1 MSSDRSVARRD
12 FVRTALIAL
21 AAAPFAQS
29 VFGQTAAPLTP
40 NAELKRLVAANRILA
55 HEEVVDAFGH
65 VSIRDPE
72 NPKRYI
78 MARSRSPEL
87 VEFGDLIRFEQD
99 GRSLDP
105 ANRTPYGE
113 RMIHGAV
120 YETRSDVNAVIHNHA
135 YSLLPFSI
143 TGRSIEP
150 VVHVASVIGAKI
162 PLWDIRTKFNDTDM
176 LVRTMDQGRDLAAT
190 LGPNTC
196 ALMRGHGAV
205 VATATLK
212 QAVIAAIYLKV
223 NAEIQLQAMGIGT
236 PQGLSPAEVKLS
248 SETQFSS
255 LALDRAW
262 EYFCA
267 RAGVD
272 PT

>member
-1 MSSDRSVARRD
+1 MSADRFVARRD
-12 FVRTALIAL
+12 FVRITLSAM
-21 AAAPFAQS
+21 AAAPFAQQA
-29 VFGQTAAPLTP
+29 FAQTAAPLTP
-40 NAELKRLVAANRILA
+40 NAELRRLVAANRILA
-55 HEEVVDAFGH
+55 HEAVVDAFGH
-65 VSIRDPE
+65 VSIRDPD

-87 VEFGDLIRFEQD
+87 VEFGDLILFEQD

-105 ANRTPYGE
+105 GNRTPYGE
-113 RMIHGAV
+113 RMIHGAI
-120 YETRSDVNAVIHNHA
+120 YETRSDVNAVVHNHA

-143 TGRSIEP
+143 TGRTLEP

-162 PLWDIRTKFNDTDM
+162 PLWDISTKFKDTDM

-205 VATATLK
+205 VATSSLK
-212 QAVIAAIYLKV
+212 QAVITAIYLKV
-223 NAEIQLQAMGIGT
+223 NAEIQLQAMGIGM
-236 PQGLSPAEVKLS
+236 PRPLSPGEVKMS
-248 SETQFSS
+248 TEAQFSS

-262 EYFCA
+262 EYFCV

-272 PT
+272 PI

>member
-1 MSSDRSVARRD
+1 MSSNVRVARRD
-12 FVRTALIAL
+12 FVRTAFGMLAVAPL
-21 AAAPFAQS
+21 AAQDLFAQ
-29 VFGQTAAPLTP
+29 GAPL
-40 NAELKRLVAANRILA
+40 ADRIEFRRLAAANRILA
-55 HEEVVDAFGH
+55 REEVVDAFGH

-113 RMIHGAV
+113 RMIHGAI
-120 YETRSDVNAVIHNHA
+120 YEMRSDVQAVIHNHA
-135 YSLLPFSI
+135 YALLPFSI
-143 TGRSIEP
+143 TGRTLEP
-150 VVHVASVIGAKI
+150 VVHVASVIGSKI
-162 PLWDIRTKFNDTDM
+162 PLWDIATTFNETDM
-176 LVRTMDQGRDLAAT
+176 LVRTMDQGRDLAAA

-205 VATATLK
+205 VAASTLK
-212 QAVIAAIYLKV
+212 EAVIAAIYLKV
-223 NAEIQLQAMGIGT
+223 DAEIQLQAMAIGT
-236 PQGLSPAEVKLS
+236 PKRLSEGEVERS
-248 SETQFSS
+248 RATQFSP

-272 PT
+272 PI